1 MSVLYAKFTP
11 NILNVLNVDPMLHKS
26 ATSYIHWRGAIST
39 AAMAQSILLSLF
51 MVAKDAKTPLKIIAS
66 AAILNVIGDAL
77 LCVWPL
83 QMGCG
88 GAAAATAGATL
99 ISTGWMVAALQRKGM
114 MPKLKVPNAKECREL
129 LTFTGP
135 LLAIT
140 LTRMVGFMNMQRRAM
155 TFGME
160 SLAGYQLCMNLMI
173 FFILFGEPLSQLGQT
188 KLPSLIDSNK
198 TEEAMATF
206 KSILV
211 LSTFAAV
218 GVGAAAYFTAMFGSG
233 LFSSNMAVQAVAKA
247 TAPTLFFAVSQ
258 TIMGIAVDGAMMASR
273 DFGFMLATGLG
284 SFVLQTT
291 LLTYCNTVGD
301 IFSTFTIRLGTYAL
315 LSVGRALLGYGNLG
329 RAIRG
334 GGDKRKPAIAQE
346 AA

>member
-1 MSVLYAKFTP
+1 M
-11 NILNVLNVDPMLHKS
+11 
-26 ATSYIHWRGAIST
+26 
-39 AAMAQSILLSLF
+39 
-51 MVAKDAKTPLKIIAS
+51 
-66 AAILNVIGDAL
+66 
-77 LCVWPL
+77 
-83 QMGCG
+83 
-88 GAAAATAGATL
+88 
-99 ISTGWMVAALQRKGM
+99 
-114 MPKLKVPNAKECREL
+114 KECREL

-140 LTRMVGFMNMQRRAM
+140 LVRLVGMMKMQARAM

-160 SLAGYQLCMNLMI
+160 SLAGYQLCMNLMM

-211 LSTFAAV
+211 LSTFAAA
-218 GVGAAAYFTAMFGSG
+218 GVGAAAYFTALFGSG
-233 LFSSNMAVQAVAKA
+233 LFSSNVAAQAVAKA

-258 TIMGIAVDGAMMASR
+258 TILGIAVDGAMLASR

-284 SFVLQTT
+284 SFALQAK

-301 IFSTFTIRLGTYAL
+301 VFSTFTIRLGTYAVL
-315 LSVGRALLGYGNLG
+315 AVGRALLGYGNLG

-334 GGDKRKPAIAQE
+334 TGGDELEPSIAKE
-346 AA
+346 TA